1 MEPRPGRRKKQI
13 AMSLGASL
21 LAGVVTAEVIS
32 DQDAESRLLSWTW
45 THDGVSVQ
53 LLQLLPDQT
62 RAFFLGRG
70 FGREDAD
77 RIGRSCVFQTIFRN
91 DGVRPVEYDLDTW
104 SVRHRTG
111 RLRLRTR
118 EVWDPEWATRG
129 VDDAARTAFRWALL
143 PTVQRFEPGDYNW
156 GMTSFNLPPGVQ
168 FDLSLIVNIGGEPIA
183 AEVPSV
189 VCAADR

>member
-1 MEPRPGRRKKQI
+1 MEPCPGRRKKQI
-13 AMSLGASL
+13 AVLLGANL
-21 LAGVVTAEVIS
+21 LAGMVAAEVIT
-32 DQDAESRLLSWTW
+32 DQDAESRLQSWTW
-45 THDGVSVQ
+45 SHDGVSIQ

-70 FGREDAD
+70 FGTEEAD

-91 DGVRPVEYDLDTW
+91 DGVRPVEYDLSTW

-118 EVWDPEWATRG
+118 EVWDPEWATGG

-143 PTVQRFEPGDYNW
+143 PTVQRFEPGDNNW
-156 GMTSFNLPPGVQ
+156 GMTSFGLPPGER
-168 FDLSLIVNIGGEPIA
+168 FDLSLIVSVDGEPVA

-189 VCAADR
+189 VCVADR